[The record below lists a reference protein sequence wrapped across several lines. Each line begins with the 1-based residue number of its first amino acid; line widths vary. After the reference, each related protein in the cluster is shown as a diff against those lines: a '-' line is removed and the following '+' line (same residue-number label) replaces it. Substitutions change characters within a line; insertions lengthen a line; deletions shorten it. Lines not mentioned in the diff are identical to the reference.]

1 MSYQALYRK
10 FRPGTFDE
18 VKGQDAIVET
28 LRNQLRNQ
36 RVGHAYLFCGTRGT
50 GKTTI
55 AKIMAKAVNCENPQ
69 DGDPCGECRMCKA
82 IAAGAS
88 MNVIEMDAAS
98 HRGVEDIRQIVE
110 EISYT
115 PAEGNYRVYIIDEV
129 HMLTNEAFNA
139 LLKTLEEPPAYVIF
153 ILATTEANK
162 IPITVLS
169 RCQRYDFKR
178 IYIDTITDRLKDL
191 MEREGIEA
199 EEKALRYVA
208 RMGDGSMRD
217 ALSLL
222 EQCIAFNFGQTL
234 TYDAT
239 LEVLGA
245 VDQAIF
251 GRMLR
256 CFVEKDVAGALM
268 VLHEVVMQGR
278 ELTQFVA
285 DLIMHFR
292 SLLLLRCSDDIED
305 VLDVS
310 SENLAA
316 MKEEAQLIDEA
327 DLMRNIRIFSELQ
340 GQIRYATMKR
350 VLIEVAIIKVCRPQM
365 ETKGDSLL
373 PRIRALEEKLES
385 GQFVAAAMAA
395 GSVQGGAAV
404 ANGAA
409 VNPAG
414 MTAEEKEKADQE
426 LAKALPEDIKKVV
439 ARWGEIRSRAQLPLK
454 SYLQHVTLS
463 VEEDKLMIV
472 VPDGEISDYFTSQD
486 DREREKNR
494 TAEIEKLISDR
505 IGKQVPV
512 VIRVRMANNNNGR
525 GGDPW
530 PDLEKLLNTEVVVEG
545 EDSSPLD
552 D

>member
-28 LRNQLRNQ
+28 LRNQLKNE

-55 AKIMAKAVNCENPQ
+55 AKIMAKAVNCENMQ

-222 EQCIAFNFGQTL
+222 EQCIAFNFGQML
-234 TYDAT
+234 TYDAA

-245 VDQAIF
+245 VDQQIF
-251 GRMLR
+251 TRMIR

-292 SLLLLRCSDDIED
+292 SLLLLRCSDNIED

-310 SENLAA
+310 SENLIA

-350 VLIEVAIIKVCRPQM
+350 VLIEVAIIRVCRPQM
-365 ETKGDSLL
+365 ETKSDALL
-373 PRIRALEEKLES
+373 PRLRALEEKLES

-395 GSVQGGAAV
+395 GTAPGTAAV
-404 ANGAA
+404 SGSAPGA
-409 VNPAG
+409 VAG
-414 MTAEEKEKADQE
+414 MTAAEKERADQE
-426 LAKALPEDIKKVV
+426 LAQALPEDIKMVV
-439 ARWGEIRSRAQLPLK
+439 SRWGEIRTRAQAPLK
-454 SYLQHVTLS
+454 NYLQHATLS
-463 VEEDKLMIV
+463 VEEDKLVIV
-472 VPDGEISDYFTSQD
+472 VPDGEISDYFISQE
-486 DREREKNR
+486 DREREKSR
-494 TAEIEKLISDR
+494 TAEVEKLIADR
-505 IGKQVPV
+505 IGKQVSV
-512 VIRVRMANNNNGR
+512 VIRVRSTNSGNGR
-525 GGDPW
+525 GSDPW
-530 PDLEKLLNTEVVVEG
+530 PDLEKILNAEVIVEG

-552 D
+552 

>member
-28 LRNQLRNQ
+28 LRNQLRNG
-36 RVGHAYLFCGTRGT
+36 RIGHAYLFCGTRGT

-98 HRGVEDIRQIVE
+98 HGGVEDVRQIVE
-110 EISYT
+110 EVSYT
-115 PAEGNYRVYIIDEV
+115 PAEGKYRVYILDEV
-129 HMLTNEAFNA
+129 HMLTKEAFNA
-139 LLKTLEEPPAYVIF
+139 LLKTLEEPPSYVLF

-178 IYIDTITDRLKDL
+178 IYIDTITDRLKEL
-191 MEREGIEA
+191 MEREGVDA

-222 EQCIAFNFGQTL
+222 EQCVAFNFGQKL
-234 TYDAT
+234 TYDSV

-245 VDQAIF
+245 VDQALF
-251 GRMLR
+251 GKMLR
-256 CFVEKDVAGALM
+256 YFIAKDVAGALL

-285 DLIMHFR
+285 DLIMYFR

-316 MKEEAQLIDEA
+316 MKEEAQLIEDV

-340 GQIRYATMKR
+340 GQIRYAAMKR

-365 ETKGDSLL
+365 ETKNDSLL

-385 GQFVAAAMAA
+385 GQFVAAAMADGA
-395 GSVQGGAAV
+395 MQGNMPTGGV
-404 ANGAA
+404 
-409 VNPAG
+409 PLQTG
-414 MTAEEKEKADQE
+414 MAAEEKEKADRE
-426 LAKALPEDIKKVV
+426 LAKALPEDIKTVV
-439 ARWGEIRSRAQLPLK
+439 SRWGEIRTRAQAPMK
-454 SYLQHVTLS
+454 SYLQHATLS
-463 VEEDKLMIV
+463 ADGDKLVIV
-472 VPDGEISDYFTSQD
+472 VPDGEISDYFISQD
-486 DREREKNR
+486 DKEREKKR
-494 TAEIEKLISDR
+494 AEELEKLIAGR

-512 VIRVRMANNNNGR
+512 VIKVRTQGGSGGR
-525 GGDPW
+525 GSDPW
-530 PDLEKLLNTEVVVEG
+530 PDLEKILNAEVVVDG

-552 D
+552 